1 VIRRIS
7 MRIMNEE
14 VTEYRPS
21 KFRITMLALIGILI
35 GIRIA
40 DLFAF
45 PGEEILPDD
54 IFFAVAIV
62 ELFLL
67 WFDQVKEKNYIL
79 WVQKKKEELRE
90 MKRKFTLITSHELR
104 TPITVIKGYL
114 DLIQDGIFGDIN
126 ERQVEAI
133 KIVDEYFSKLEE
145 MQNNLTRL
153 YAEKSVLPKRELE
166 RAPIGPL
173 IRSTA
178 REMMPFV
185 EKRHQK
191 LFIDVEEGIP
201 DVKMDVGGI
210 KQVLANLI
218 INSIKFTP
226 DNGEIKVKARDEER
240 GVRVEVEDNGIGIS
254 EDKLTKVFESY
265 YEAGDVDK
273 HTTGIFE
280 FKAGG
285 LGVGLAIARNTIQ
298 AHNGEIWV
306 ESEEGKYSRFIF
318 MLPKNHLKQ
327 G

>member
-1 VIRRIS
+1 
-7 MRIMNEE
+7 MRIINEE
-14 VTEYRPS
+14 ITEYRPS
-21 KFRITMLALIGILI
+21 RFRVTMIVLIGVLV
-35 GIRIA
+35 GIRLV
-40 DLFAF
+40 DLFVF

-54 IFFAVAIV
+54 FFFAVAIV

-67 WFDQVKEKNYIL
+67 WLDEVREKNYIL
-79 WVQKKKEELRE
+79 WVQKKKDELNE

-114 DLIQDGIFGDIN
+114 DLIKDRIFGDIN
-126 ERQVEAI
+126 EKQIEAI
-133 KIVDEYFSKLEE
+133 RTVEEYFAKLEE
-145 MQNNLTRL
+145 IQDNLAIL
-153 YAEKSVLPKRELE
+153 YAEKSRFPQKELE

-173 IRSTA
+173 IVSTA

-191 LFIDVEEGIP
+191 LFVDIEEDMP
-201 DVKMDVGGI
+201 DVKMDVLGI

-226 DNGEIKVKARDEER
+226 DNGEIKVKARKDSG
-240 GVRVEVEDNGIGIS
+240 GVRVEVEDNGIGIPS
-254 EDKLTKVFESY
+254 DKLTKIFESY

-280 FKAGG
+280 FRAGG
-285 LGVGLAIARNTIQ
+285 MGVGLAIAKNTIQ
-298 AHNGEIWV
+298 AHNGAIWA

-318 MLPKNHLKQ
+318 MLPNHFKQ
-327 G
+327 D